1 MGKVGKGRK
10 KTQKKNHARGLLE
23 DMEKNPPLELRRYY
37 EKLRN
42 RENYDFA
49 ASFGLMG
56 DKPYNPNDPMWK
68 RPRIIVNEVNM
79 DSDSES
85 PPPPPPPPPPPS
97 GRRGRTRRG
106 RTRRAHGKKSKKSR
120 TKRGKSH
127 TKRGKSRAK
136 RRRTRR

>member
-23 DMEKNPPLELRRYY
+23 DMEKNPPPELRRYY

-97 GRRGRTRRG
+97 GRRGRTRR
-106 RTRRAHGKKSKKSR
+106 AHGKKSKKSR
-120 TKRGKSH
+120 RKRGKSRA
-127 TKRGKSRAK
+127 KRGKSRAK

>member
-1 MGKVGKGRK
+1 MGKVRKGRK

-23 DMEKNPPLELRRYY
+23 DMEKNPPPKLRRYY

-85 PPPPPPPPPPPS
+85 PPPPPPPPRGRRRRS
-97 GRRGRTRRG
+97 RRGRTRSAR
-106 RTRRAHGKKSKKSR
+106 GKKSKKSR
-120 TKRGKSH
+120 AKPRK
-127 TKRGKSRAK
+127 KSRAK
-136 RRRTRR
+136 RRKTRS

>member
-23 DMEKNPPLELRRYY
+23 DMEKNPSPELRRYY

-85 PPPPPPPPPPPS
+85 PPPPPPPPR
-97 GRRGRTRRG
+97 GRRRRSRRG

-120 TKRGKSH
+120 TKRGKSRA
-127 TKRGKSRAK
+127 KRGKSRAK